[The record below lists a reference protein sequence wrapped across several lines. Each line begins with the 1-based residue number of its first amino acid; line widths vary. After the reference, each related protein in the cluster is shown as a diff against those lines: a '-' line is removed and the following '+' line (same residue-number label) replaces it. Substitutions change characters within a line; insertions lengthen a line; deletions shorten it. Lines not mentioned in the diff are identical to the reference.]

1 MLSLFLCLEV
11 NMNQSKVK
19 KYIGL
24 IIGMALIFGGIL
36 LYETMNRNAY
46 IELEPTKN
54 ISKSVTGKDAIKR
67 AKPAGIVSG
76 IYAKTKGVLVLD
88 VTKLM
93 GEKEVKSPA
102 EGILQKG
109 DYILACNGQ
118 ELDSKEELEEMLD
131 KSNGREQEFLIQ
143 RNNKE
148 WEVKITPVF
157 HEKHYKIGAWVRDDI
172 AGLGTI
178 TLYTEDDEYV
188 ALGHCISDMDLGIE
202 MNVSKGSIH
211 SCKLTDIRKGK
222 KNQPGALIGY
232 INYDPEAPLAN
243 IEKNSAC
250 GICGEAFLIPKE
262 LEKEDYLP
270 LGEKDDIH
278 TGNAKLISN
287 LSGKR
292 CWYDVKI
299 MKVNRIFSQKSK
311 DFVVKITD
319 ERLLKKTGGIVQ
331 GMSGS
336 PIVQDGKIIGALTH
350 VFVNDP
356 TKGYGIFI
364 KEMLK

>member
-1 MLSLFLCLEV
+1 MFDLFILY
-11 NMNQSKVK
+11 N
-19 KYIGL
+19 
-24 IIGMALIFGGIL
+24 IIDYMAINFWL
-36 LYETMNRNAY
+36 
-46 IELEPTKN
+46 
-54 ISKSVTGKDAIKR
+54 
-67 AKPAGIVSG
+67 
-76 IYAKTKGVLVLD
+76 
-88 VTKLM
+88 
-93 GEKEVKSPA
+93 
-102 EGILQKG
+102 
-109 DYILACNGQ
+109 
-118 ELDSKEELEEMLD
+118 
-131 KSNGREQEFLIQ
+131 
-143 RNNKE
+143 
-148 WEVKITPVF
+148 
-157 HEKHYKIGAWVRDDI
+157 
-172 AGLGTI
+172 TI
-178 TLYTEDDEYV
+178 WNLR
-188 ALGHCISDMDLGIE
+188 
-202 MNVSKGSIH
+202 GSIL
-211 SCKLTDIRKGK
+211 KKDID
-222 KNQPGALIGY
+222 I
-232 INYDPEAPLAN
+232 DN

-319 ERLLKKTGGIVQ
+319 ERLLKKTGGLVQ

-336 PIVQDGKIIGALTH
+336 PLVQDGKIIGALTH